1 MTPAPQFEK
10 LLTTLL
16 RDLVTEIV
24 AHPADLEIR
33 ARSFHTITDV
43 TWRGHR
49 ADTPGMIGEGAQTY
63 HWLKMLVRQIGER
76 HGYEAD
82 LARVGEPVT
91 GTAERYPE
99 FASKPKWP
107 QARLLALLQRTV
119 EAATR
124 EHRCELE
131 TDDSG
136 DQTAIVVNIAT
147 SETLKTETVLRE
159 ILKHIF
165 KAIFNA
171 NGRLMKLTVIRTLEP
186 EQAQPATAAGRFAK
200 ETK

>member
-1 MTPAPQFEK
+1 
-10 LLTTLL
+10 
-16 RDLVTEIV
+16 
-24 AHPADLEIR
+24 
-33 ARSFHTITDV
+33 
-43 TWRGHR
+43 
-49 ADTPGMIGEGAQTY
+49 MIGEGAQTY

>member
-10 LLTTLL
+10 QLLTLL
-16 RDLVTEIV
+16 RDLVTEFV
-24 AHPADLEIR
+24 AHPADLDIR
-33 ARSFHTITDV
+33 ARTFHTITDI

-49 ADTPGMIGEGAQTY
+49 ADTPRMIGEGAQTY

-91 GTAERYPE
+91 GQPERYPD
-99 FASKPKWP
+99 FAAKENWP
-107 QARLLALLQRTV
+107 RERLMALLQRTV

-124 EHRCELE
+124 SGQCELE

-136 DQTAIVVNIAT
+136 DQTAIVVNIGQG
-147 SETLKTETVLRE
+147 ETLKTETIMRDS
-159 ILKHIF
+159 LKHLF

-171 NGRLMKLTVIRTLEP
+171 NGRLIKLQVARTIEPEP
-186 EQAQPATAAGRFAK
+186 EQPKTASGRFAK
-200 ETK
+200 